1 MRCISKRM
9 LNLGLRMIAP
19 DFLLARKITCTSD
32 FSAPLLSMTRIIPFL
47 GALIP
52 LVPGA
57 SASAPVSGAP
67 DNFSVYDYL
76 KHFTY
81 YYCPFE
87 VDGAVTKDL
96 SQLVVTYDLSKP
108 GKAFPGPDHE
118 MDCLFRIQYVFNPG
132 DNHYRFTEIEH
143 SGAENVDLQVS
154 TKTVFDQAFG
164 PVSNACK
171 TEL

>member
-1 MRCISKRM
+1 
-9 LNLGLRMIAP
+9 
-19 DFLLARKITCTSD
+19 
-32 FSAPLLSMTRIIPFL
+32 MTRILNFL
-47 GALIP
+47 GILLP
-52 LVPGA
+52 LA
-57 SASAPVSGAP
+57 SAASISAPIPGAP
-67 DNFSVYDYL
+67 DNYTVYDYL

-87 VDGAVTKDL
+87 VDGVVAQDL

-143 SGAENVDLQVS
+143 SGAEGIDLQVS

-164 PVSNACK
+164 PVSIACK
-171 TEL
+171 TALEPLLRFSLGNMDAGQFEGFVSNSNELD